1 MKLGIVV
8 LNFNDYI
15 STIEQIKR
23 VQACEAVDH
32 LVVVDNCSTNE
43 SFNELEKVHDGTW
56 DLIRTDHNGGYA
68 YGNNR
73 GIDFLM
79 NQYKVDIIGIANPD
93 VYFEN
98 HFIEA
103 IKEDFRTYPQYTII
117 AGIETDENGKVS
129 TGSFWRDNA
138 WLLLQQCKYTEV
150 LPFIWK
156 RLKRKIRKEP
166 GYVADMLQK
175 NSSIFSVENV
185 VGSLFFIKANEFIRV
200 GGFDE
205 NTFLYMEED
214 ILSQRI
220 RKNGGK
226 LAIDPKL
233 RFIHLGSVSVNQS
246 FSWREKRKIQDQS
259 DLYFFK
265 TYVSDH
271 MIWTILFRI
280 WLKLVFLK
288 CFWHSRKK

>member
-8 LNFNDYI
+8 LNFNDYV

-117 AGIETDENGKVS
+117 AGVETDENGKIS

-150 LPFIWK
+150 VPFIWK
-156 RLKRKIRKEP
+156 RLKRKIGKEP
-166 GYVADMLQK
+166 DYVKIMLQR
-175 NSSIFSVENV
+175 NLSIFSVDNV
-185 VGSLFFIKANEFIRV
+185 VGSLFFVRSNEFMRV

-214 ILSQRI
+214 ILSQKI

-226 LAIDPKL
+226 LAIDPEL
-233 RFIHLGSVSVNQS
+233 GFIHLGSVSINKS
-246 FSWREKRKIQDQS
+246 MSWKEKRKIQDQS
-259 DLYFFK
+259 DIYFFK
-265 TYVSDH
+265 SYITNNW
-271 MIWTILFRI
+271 IWFLFFRLHLMWI
-280 WLKLVFLK
+280 WGRLY
-288 CFWHSRKK
+288 WRNR